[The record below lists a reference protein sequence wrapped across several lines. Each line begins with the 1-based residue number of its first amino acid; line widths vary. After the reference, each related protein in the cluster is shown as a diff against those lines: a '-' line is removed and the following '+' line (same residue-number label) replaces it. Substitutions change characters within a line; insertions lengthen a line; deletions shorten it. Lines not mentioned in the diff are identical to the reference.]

1 MSLWKK
7 VTSFLFEETEADI
20 IAEDDLEAISLKE
33 KEAKT
38 VDKEPQNTPKQAD
51 LESVKK
57 EQTPIKQETRK
68 FVSIDLETKKEPAK
82 EVKQPKET
90 IKSRPVMKKE
100 GI

>member
-68 FVSIDLETKKEPAK
+68 FVSIDLETKKEK
-82 EVKQPKET
+82 EEGSLY
-90 IKSRPVMKKE
+90 IKKSLRT
-100 GI
+100 

>member
-38 VDKEPQNTPKQAD
+38 SSSDPDGLGRGFIAN
-51 LESVKK
+51 
-57 EQTPIKQETRK
+57 QT
-68 FVSIDLETKKEPAK
+68 
-82 EVKQPKET
+82 
-90 IKSRPVMKKE
+90 
-100 GI
+100 